1 MISKK
6 WKIPQEIYDLHIGQR
21 SDIRE
26 EIVKVGQVFF
36 HIPFLT
42 NDNVFV
48 LWSCLWPDCHNCC
61 NRQTGLPITM
71 DDIKTVSKKIGSHG
85 IIDFIKNETLIST
98 RQNAEIFGQTNTI
111 RTQLFLK
118 RKTDETE
125 SESTSI
131 IPCRFLDEKGCS
143 IHPDKPSVCWM
154 YPFAS
159 YLEFDANSRL
169 TLHAK
174 FQFTG
179 DCPGFYLDK
188 SIDSMMSILKEY
200 STRIFHHNMA
210 SFRAKRQGYAAASS
224 VRLGTL

>member
-6 WKIPQEIYDLHIGQR
+6 WKIPQEIYDLHIGKR

-71 DDIKTVSKKIGSHG
+71 DDIKTVSKKIGSYG

-118 RKTDETE
+118 RKTDERE

-188 SIDSMMSILKEY
+188 
-200 STRIFHHNMA
+200 
-210 SFRAKRQGYAAASS
+210 
-224 VRLGTL
+224 